1 MALFTSCSDVDLE
14 SVNFSEAVTN
24 LIADYQDGKRD
35 VTLSWTNPTMEG
47 QSGIQIIQNDK
58 DITNIDEVI
67 NSYYIQKAPT
77 NTDVS
82 YTVKARYS
90 DGRVSE
96 GQTVRFY
103 INYEA
108 KKGGN
113 MIAMLVADD
122 YTASDDE
129 KDAVAWF
136 KANYVDMGKGTLIT
150 PSTINDLDIEKHAAC
165 WVMCDRIG
173 VAHGWANL
181 PGGLASKETINALK
195 AFCTDG
201 GNLLLTNHATQLTAA
216 VGRIAE
222 AYAPG
227 IFGSGEGGQNNDVWG
242 VQPKIGNTEG
252 QIYDHT
258 NHSIYWGMTPLAGV
272 YERPIY
278 TFEGAGVKGDH
289 NCMWDLNAYGLAP
302 NPNVVKAWEDMT
314 NSTVLGT
321 WNHVVDYCCAGIIDF
336 APTTEYP
343 ARILA
348 VGLASYEWNI
358 GGENQYKDQLEMF
371 TGNCISYLK

>member
-113 MIAMLVADD
+113 MI
-122 YTASDDE
+122 
-129 KDAVAWF
+129 
-136 KANYVDMGKGTLIT
+136 I
-150 PSTINDLDIEKHAAC
+150 
-165 WVMCDRIG
+165 R
-173 VAHGWANL
+173 
-181 PGGLASKETINALK
+181 
-195 AFCTDG
+195 
-201 GNLLLTNHATQLTAA
+201 LLTTRRTPWHGSRLTMSTRARA
-216 VGRIAE
+216 
-222 AYAPG
+222 
-227 IFGSGEGGQNNDVWG
+227 
-242 VQPKIGNTEG
+242 
-252 QIYDHT
+252 
-258 NHSIYWGMTPLAGV
+258 HSSLPLQSTTSTSRSTLPAG
-272 YERPIY
+272 
-278 TFEGAGVKGDH
+278 
-289 NCMWDLNAYGLAP
+289 
-302 NPNVVKAWEDMT
+302 
-314 NSTVLGT
+314 
-321 WNHVVDYCCAGIIDF
+321 
-336 APTTEYP
+336 
-343 ARILA
+343 
-348 VGLASYEWNI
+348 
-358 GGENQYKDQLEMF
+358 
-371 TGNCISYLK
+371 